1 MEPRG
6 HWNSNGWGSH
16 IEMAEALMIQMA
28 KARVMK
34 CLSGKRVE
42 RGQPLSPKGE
52 KSYVKNERFSALV
65 NRQYF

>member
-1 MEPRG
+1 
-6 HWNSNGWGSH
+6 
-16 IEMAEALMIQMA
+16 MAEALMIQMA

-42 RGQPLSPKGE
+42 RGQPLSSKGE
-52 KSYVKNERFSALV
+52 KSYVKNERFSALG